1 MGPGPTAA
9 AGLGS
14 GSTSCTNT
22 TASQLDI
29 STGGTQQQPNAV
41 LRVIID
47 NMIYP
52 VTLDV
57 LYAVSKFFKTLI
69 SNFNLDIFSLW

>member
-1 MGPGPTAA
+1 MLGNGTSSVGPQQGPT
-9 AGLGS
+9 GLGS
-14 GSTSCTNT
+14 GSTSGNT
-22 TASQLDI
+22 TSSQLDI

-57 LYAVSKFFKTLI
+57 LYAVR
-69 SNFNLDIFSLW
+69 IFI

>member
-1 MGPGPTAA
+1 MVLNGNNSTTNLQQQQNASTPT
-9 AGLGS
+9 
-14 GSTSCTNT
+14 TNDNCGGI

-29 STGGTQQQPNAV
+29 SGSGTQQQPNAV

-52 VTLDV
+52 VTLDI
-57 LYAVSKFFKTLI
+57 LYSVKKFFVK
-69 SNFNLDIFSLW
+69 NKN

>member
-1 MGPGPTAA
+1 MANASGTA
-9 AGLGS
+9 GGS
-14 GSTSCTNT
+14 SNSTSL
-22 TASQLDI
+22 LDV
-29 STGGTQQQPNAV
+29 SSSTQQQPNAV

-57 LYAVSKFFKTLI
+57 LFAVGEDPS
-69 SNFNLDIFSLW
+69 NLDTTSDFRFSPDTAKC